1 MTFVVGA
8 PLNPNKQTTNNGV
21 LPCPQA
27 ANLRQELSRKE
38 RQLDELKQ
46 KYTKHKQILTENVQ
60 KAESEIQTLDEIID
74 YVIVVS

>member
-1 MTFVVGA
+1 MLTCGLFRT
-8 PLNPNKQTTNNGV
+8 LCFQTAG
-21 LPCPQA
+21 
-27 ANLRQELSRKE
+27 LRQELSRKE

-74 YVIVVS
+74 YVIVVSQELG